1 MCITVPQKVE
11 KKFNDAMNLK
21 YNHIEH
27 IKLKTKIEIEPSL
40 INQLIDCINQ
50 LMDNY
55 EALKSATEDYI
66 CILKL

>member
-1 MCITVPQKVE
+1 MCLTVPQKIE
-11 KKFNDAMNLK
+11 KKFNEAMKIK

-27 IKLKTKIEIEPSL
+27 IKLQTKIEIEPNL
-40 INQLIDCINQ
+40 INELIDCINQ

>member
-1 MCITVPQKVE
+1 MCLTVPQKVE
-11 KKFNDAMNLK
+11 KKFNKAMNIK

-27 IKLKTKIEIEPSL
+27 IKLQTKIEIEPSL
-40 INQLIDCINQ
+40 INELIDCINQ
-50 LMDNY
+50 IMDNY

>member
-1 MCITVPQKVE
+1 MCITVPQKIE

-21 YNHIEH
+21 YDHIEH
-27 IKLKTKIEIEPSL
+27 IKLQTKIEIEPSL
-40 INQLIDCINQ
+40 INELIDCINQ

-55 EALKSATEDYI
+55 ETLKSATEDYI